1 MNKRGKI
8 IAACAAAVLVFLVTG
23 VITAVSLNR
32 VEEAAYRETR
42 VQFGD
47 LTVGITESGSI
58 EVGTTTQELEL
69 DISAYTSE
77 TENGFRAGT
86 MQMGLPGMG
95 TQTAGNNQESTSD
108 TRTLTIESI
117 AVKEGQQ
124 VRAGDVLLILT
135 QESVDILREKLTDDV
150 SQAQLV
156 LKQFNTQQ
164 KSTALSA
171 SQSYESNITYG
182 EAAQMEYEE
191 ALEEAER
198 SYEEAREALVE
209 AQETLADLQQKEEKL
224 AVQYEQELHL
234 YDEAAYLAE
243 YIDRKEDPY
252 GYVKALELKENALS
266 SKENTQDSLENVR
279 KEAADKEQEIE
290 LLMLELKAAEKNQK
304 LSGLEAQAL
313 YDTRMLKYR
322 NAAELYQIETQL
334 IAEQKQAALEEYES
348 ASAKLAQLEETISDN
363 ALLSDYTGVITQIE
377 VSAGDSL
384 GRGSAILT
392 LNNYEEVNI
401 TVSVDDD
408 DIGQIVQGDQVN
420 IKVAAY
426 PDSVYTG
433 LVEEISDAQIDS
445 NSQVTY
451 DVTILITGDVNGL
464 YEGMSADVTFITKET
479 KEVLYVSNRAVYRDG
494 ADSYVLLKTED
505 GGKVRQE
512 ITTGF
517 SDGINVE
524 VLEGLK
530 EGDIV
535 LIESKVS
542 DS

>member
-1 MNKRGKI
+1 MNKKGKI
-8 IAACAAAVLVFLVTG
+8 IAVCAAAVLIFLVTG
-23 VITAVSLNR
+23 IITAVSLNR
-32 VEEAAYRETR
+32 EEETAYRETK
-42 VQFGD
+42 VQYGD

-58 EVGTTTQELEL
+58 EVGTTTQELKL
-69 DISAYTSE
+69 GISAYTPE

-108 TRTLTIESI
+108 TRTLTVESI

-124 VRAGDVLLILT
+124 VRAGDVLLTLT
-135 QESVDILREKLTDDV
+135 QESVDILREKLKDDV
-150 SQAQLV
+150 SQALLV

-191 ALEEAER
+191 ALEEAEC

-279 KEAADKEQEIE
+279 EEAADKEQEIE

-348 ASAKLAQLEETISDN
+348 ASAKLAQLEKTISDN

-377 VSAGDSL
+377 VSTGDCL

-401 TVSVDDD
+401 TVSVEDD

-451 DVTILITGDVNGL
+451 GVTILITGDVSGL

-524 VLEGLK
+524 VLEGLE